1 MMPMEERKV
10 LGVLGG
16 MGPMSSVFFYEL
28 VTENT
33 DAENDQQ
40 HVDMIISSRAT
51 VPDRTAFILG
61 ESEEDPLPVMK
72 EETLR
77 LVNAGCT
84 TIAMTCNTAHYFYE
98 ELQKAT
104 PVPILNIGRIAVDE
118 IERRGIKRVGLLA
131 TTGTVRTG
139 IYQKACEEKEIEC
152 ISPDDADQKT
162 IMNIIY
168 GQVKAGKKVDMQAF
182 TKVSEKLLNKGAEIL
197 ILGCTE
203 LSVIRRT
210 ESLGNEYIDPLLIL
224 ARECVKAAGRK
235 LKEI

>member
-1 MMPMEERKV
+1 MSMDERKV

-33 DAENDQQ
+33 EADTDQE

-61 ESEEDPLPVMK
+61 ESDENPLPIMK
-72 EETLR
+72 EEAMR

-118 IERRGIKRVGLLA
+118 IERRGIKKVGLLA

-139 IYQKACEEKEIEC
+139 IYQKACEEKGIEC
-152 ISPDDADQKT
+152 IAPDDADQK
-162 IMNIIY
+162 IVMDIIY
-168 GQVKAGKKVDMQAF
+168 NQVKAGKRVNMQSFAD
-182 TKVSEKLLNKGAEIL
+182 VSGRLLEKGAEIL

-210 ESLGNEYIDPLLIL
+210 ESLGSEYIDPLYVL

-235 LKEI
+235 LVD